1 MYGGETT
8 YAPPGVW
15 WNQDLLRWR
24 LYFWA
29 WRTTLS
35 NLPEFYC
42 GENPHWCRSYKIIWC
57 FKTMKV
63 LTESLERLIKCF
75 REKKG
80 ILPLRSVCISEKNR
94 FLSKN
99 VFLSGKNG
107 FNVCLSLQLISLLKK
122 MYLSYNILIF
132 FKTKSLQNFFT
143 TSERCQV
150 VTRHVSCKLF
160 R

>member
-1 MYGGETT
+1 M
-8 YAPPGVW
+8 W
-15 WNQDLLRWR
+15 WNQDLVRWR

-63 LTESLERLIKCF
+63 LTESLERLISASGRK
-75 REKKG
+75 REYYHSGVFVFPRKTDF
-80 ILPLRSVCISEKNR
+80 
-94 FLSKN
+94 FLKMF
-99 VFLSGKNG
+99 FLSGKNG

-143 TSERCQV
+143 TYERCQV

-160 R
+160 C